1 MERGRGVRNAPVLYS
16 PAHEQ
21 LGYRG
26 EQSR

>member
-1 MERGRGVRNAPVLYS
+1 VPFLTPGPVLYS